1 MEPAVVVIRN
11 ASGCRAYEWMAH
23 SASAAHLV
31 RVLTDDLEYE
41 IWVTATGRDE
51 AVSRVLE
58 CVPEGWSASLL
69 EESLSPN
76 DVAVLKLQP
85 GDVRKLRE

>member
-1 MEPAVVVIRN
+1 
-11 ASGCRAYEWMAH
+11 MAH
-23 SASAAHLV
+23 SLPTSAHLV
-31 RVLTDDLEYE
+31 KVLTDDLEYE
-41 IWVTATGRDE
+41 IWVTATSRDE

-69 EESLSPN
+69 EQGLSREE
-76 DVAVLKLQP
+76 VAILKLET